1 MSTVTVEEFI
11 KQAHDH
17 SKGKVCP
24 KCKEHKP
31 LSEFYKNKSKKDGLS
46 YECKSC
52 KKEYQDNIC
61 RFKVW
66 FQNKKKAAKRD
77 GIEFTIEPTDIP
89 GVEIEWY
96 NIGKQGSRDTWR
108 AIEYPKVC
116 PVFGI
121 ELDWGMNGI
130 NGNSPSL
137 DRVNPKFGYI
147 PGNVRLI
154 SMRANTM
161 KQNMYLEELK
171 IFEEYILSH
180 QQLNTN
186 PNQIGLF

>member
-1 MSTVTVEEFI
+1 MKT
-11 KQAHDH
+11 
-17 SKGKVCP
+17 KVCT

-31 LSEFYKNKSKKDGLS
+31 LNEFHKSKKYKDGLH

-52 KKEYQDNIC
+52 KKEYDDNMC
-61 RFKVW
+61 PFKKW
-66 FQNKKKAAKRD
+66 FTKKKSHAKIV
-77 GIEFTIEPTDIP
+77 GIEFTILPTDIP
-89 GVEIEWY
+89 GVKIEWY
-96 NIGKQGSRDTWR
+96 NSGGRGSRDTWR

-121 ELDWGMNGI
+121 ELDWGMNG
-130 NGNSPSL
+130 NQPNSPSL

-186 PNQIGLF
+186 PKQVSLFC